1 MTVWH
6 RFEQRV
12 AAAWPPAD
20 WQDVAVVVAVSGGCD
35 SVALVRA
42 LAHLRD
48 ATPGRL
54 VVAHFNHRWRGAES
68 DEDEAFVRGL
78 ADQCGLACEVGR
90 GDPPHVSTG
99 DGLEAAARH
108 QRYHFLREVSDR
120 WGARFV
126 ATAHTADDQVETI
139 LHRIVRG
146 TGLAGLAGIPRIR
159 LLSPLTTVDSSVA
172 AVETPRSAGLPGRS
186 GPAFS
191 DRFFEHR
198 GRVHAQ
204 SHPTPIAARTCSAT
218 TTLGWPTPSNDSAIW
233 LDRPNKSSTRSS
245 TRCGLSCVTRVTA
258 DHVRIECGPLREQAS
273 FLIRELLI
281 AVWREQQW
289 PLRDMSGAKWHELCR
304 LVQDPDATRQVV
316 ILPGPIRAEGRGLVI
331 DLTCQSS

>member
-20 WQDVAVVVAVSGGCD
+20 WHDVAVVVAVSGGCD

-54 VVAHFNHRWRGAES
+54 VVAHFNHQWRGVES
-68 DEDEAFVRGL
+68 AEDEAFVCGL
-78 ADQCGLACEVGR
+78 ADQCGLACDVGR
-90 GDPPHVSTG
+90 GEPSPVSAG
-99 DGLEAAARH
+99 DGLEAAARQ

-120 WGARFV
+120 WGARYV

-146 TGLAGLAGIPRIR
+146 TGLAGLAGIPRTR
-159 LLSPLTTVDSSVA
+159 LLSSLTTVIRPLLRLKRPEVLGYLDDLGQPFRTDASNTWVEFTRNRIRHELLPALQRDYNPRVA
-172 AVETPRSAGLPGRS
+172 DAV
-186 GPAFS
+186 
-191 DRFFEHR
+191 HR
-198 GRVHAQ
+198 LGELARQAQQVIDTLVEALRV
-204 SHPTPIAARTCSAT
+204 
-218 TTLGWPTPSNDSAIW
+218 
-233 LDRPNKSSTRSS
+233 
-245 TRCGLSCVTRVTA
+245 SCVTQVHA
-258 DHVRIECGPLREQAS
+258 GHVRIECGPLREQAS

-281 AVWREQQW
+281 AIWREQQW
-289 PLRDMSGAKWHELCR
+289 PLQDMSGAKWHELCR

-331 DLTCQSS
+331 ELTCQSS